1 MFSLCFPY
9 VSLMF
14 SLCFPYVFL
23 MISLYFHY
31 GFLTNMFPLCFPY
44 DLLMFSLCFP
54 YVFRMISLYF
64 PYVFLMFSLGPMC
77 RGRCAGA
84 DVLGPMCWGP
94 CAGAHVLGPMC
105 WAPCA
110 GAHVLGPMC
119 WGPCAPG
126 LLLRGTSATKSLTK
140 RSNSVDVCRNIDR
153 IGNSTRRPKF
163 PRDADRHLKR
173 DNPVVAKSLKKRSN
187 SARKS
192 DKPRQKRRAK
202 YRGYPKFCAQFK
214 VPPRCSP
221 IEMGDKKGAQKTVLP
236 ELCRNMDRIGNS
248 TRRPKFPRDAHPHLK
263 KDTFPKVSFLQGLIP
278 Q

>member
-1 MFSLCFPY
+1 MCW
-9 VSLMF
+9 
-14 SLCFPYVFL
+14 
-23 MISLYFHY
+23 
-31 GFLTNMFPLCFPY
+31 
-44 DLLMFSLCFP
+44 
-54 YVFRMISLYF
+54 
-64 PYVFLMFSLGPMC
+64 GP
-77 RGRCAGA
+77 CAGA

-105 WAPCA
+105 WGPCA

-119 WGPCAPG
+119 WGPCAGAHVLGPMC
-126 LLLRGTSATKSLTK
+126 LRGTSATKSLTK